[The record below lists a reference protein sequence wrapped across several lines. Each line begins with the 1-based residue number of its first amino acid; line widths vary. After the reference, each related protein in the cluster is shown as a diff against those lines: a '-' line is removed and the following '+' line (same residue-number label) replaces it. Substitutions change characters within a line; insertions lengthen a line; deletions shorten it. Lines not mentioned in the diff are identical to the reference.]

1 LLLLRLFMTRVV
13 TFGTSRARHL
23 WDNNLLTVCALVR
36 PWNIQLRETMTQ
48 NQSLFFQKFGITP
61 NDLQNYLGEALSAGG
76 EYADLYFEYLTSTA
90 ISVDES
96 MVKSASQGISAGCG
110 VRVLAGERT
119 GYAYTDDLSPNKIL
133 RAARTAALIARGPAK
148 EPIHNLKQAKA
159 HQLYQ
164 VATPAADADIAA
176 KVELVMRADKAA
188 RAYDPRIVQV
198 RGSYADELRQIL
210 VIGSDGT
217 YATDVQPLARFSLS
231 CIAKSGQNSARGA
244 AGGGGRVALDFFHTD
259 KTPEYFAKDAARQAI
274 IQLDAREA
282 PAGEMEVV
290 LGPGWPGIL
299 LHEAIGHG
307 LEADFNRKGTSAFSG
322 LIGKR
327 VASEKCTVVDNGTL
341 PSRRGSINVDDEGSP
356 TQNTVLIEKG
366 ILKGYLS
373 DKLSSKL
380 MGMPDTGNGRRESYE
395 HIPMPRMTNTYMLA
409 GEDAPEDIIRSV
421 NRGVYAVNFGG
432 GQVDITSGK
441 FVFSASEAYMIENGK
456 ITAPLKNC
464 TLIGNGPDALTRVSM
479 VGSDLQLDEGVGT
492 CGKDGQSVPVGVGI
506 PTIKLDKMT
515 VGGTAS

>member
-1 LLLLRLFMTRVV
+1 
-13 TFGTSRARHL
+13 
-23 WDNNLLTVCALVR
+23 
-36 PWNIQLRETMTQ
+36 MTQ
-48 NQSLFFQKFGITP
+48 NQSLFFQKFGLTP
-61 NDLQNYLGEALSAGG
+61 NDLQSYLGEALSAGG
-76 EYADLYFEYLTSTA
+76 EYADLYFEYLTSTS

-148 EPIHNLKQAKA
+148 EPVQNLKQAKA

-198 RGSYADELRQIL
+198 RGGYADELRQIL

-217 YATDVQPLARFSLS
+217 YATDVQPMARFSLS
-231 CIAKSGQNSARGA
+231 CIAKSDQNSARGA

-259 KTPEYFAKDAARQAI
+259 KTPEYFAQDAARQAI

-464 TLIGNGPDALTRVSM
+464 TLIGNGPDALTKVSM